1 MKTMQKSLALLLAVL
16 LLAAVFSGVTVS
28 ASAEDTRTV
37 VDVWNRE
44 VEIPNE
50 VRTIVCL
57 GSMGPRFAAYLDA
70 VDMMVG
76 AEDLD
81 INNMSARF
89 DYSPVYHDQ
98 LKELPLSAPEAAAER
113 TTPMQS
119 RSSFCSRM

>member
-57 GSMGPRFAAYLDA
+57 GGLPR
-70 VDMMVG
+70 
-76 AEDLD
+76 
-81 INNMSARF
+81 I
-89 DYSPVYHDQ
+89 
-98 LKELPLSAPEAAAER
+98 
-113 TTPMQS
+113 
-119 RSSFCSRM
+119 